1 MNLQKKAVIFID
13 LCLVV
18 ACVLLGILAYYNAH
32 DGFQK
37 AYITKVTGNMDSLN
51 TLLDVKYPGSWSIK
65 EGKLYKGKFLM
76 EDITSDLDNLAGA
89 DAITILKDDVR
100 VSTTVKNAGE
110 RATGTKVGAD
120 VKEAVLAKGQ
130 TLSQEG
136 EVLGVP
142 YYTCYRPITDDN
154 GKRIGILF
162 VGTPSEPIMQI
173 ERNFIQNLVIVTII
187 VLLAVA
193 IISSYAVRK
202 TVAPIAEITA
212 TMDNIAK
219 GDLVIADLPVKGRDE
234 IAQLS
239 KYTNDMKNKIRELI
253 QIIGSSSSQV
263 AAGSRSIADASA
275 ALSQGATEQAASVEQ
290 LSVSISEIA
299 SHTKSAAENAVQA
312 NNLADTTKANAL
324 AGNDDMQQML
334 EAMTDINASSSNISR
349 IIKVIDEIAFQTN
362 ILALN
367 AAVEAARAGQ
377 HGKGFAVV
385 AEEVRNL
392 AARSAKAAKETTEM
406 IESSMNKV
414 EAGQAI
420 AHKTA
425 ESLQVIVG
433 NVNEISELLSSIARA
448 SEEQDVALAQIQQ
461 GVNQVSQV
469 VQSNSATSQQ
479 SAAASEE
486 LSGQAEELERI
497 IRKFKY

>member
-13 LCLVV
+13 LCLVF
-18 ACVLLGILAYYNAH
+18 ACVCLGMLAYYNAH

-37 AYITKVTGNMDSLN
+37 AYITKVTGDMDDLNM
-51 TLLDVKYPGSWSIK
+51 LLDVKYPGSWSIK
-65 EGKLYKGKFLM
+65 DGKLYKGKTLM
-76 EDITSDLDNLAGA
+76 EGITSDLDNLAGD

-100 VSTTVKNAGE
+100 VSTTVKKAGE

-120 VKEAVLAKGQ
+120 VKDAVLGKGQ
-130 TLSQEG
+130 TLAQEG

-142 YYTCYRPITDDN
+142 YYTCYRPILDDN

-162 VGTPSEPIMQI
+162 VGTPSEPILQI
-173 ERNFIQNLVIVTII
+173 ERNFIQNLMLVTVI

-193 IISSYAVRK
+193 AISMYAVRK
-202 TVAPIAEITA
+202 TVAPIADITDA
-212 TMDNIAK
+212 MDEMTK
-219 GDLVIADLPVKGRDE
+219 GNLIINDLPVKGSDE

-239 KYTNDMKNKIRELI
+239 NDTNAMKNKFRELI
-253 QIIGSSSSQV
+253 QIIGTSSSQV

-275 ALSQGATEQAASVEQ
+275 ALSQGATEQASSVEQ
-290 LSVSISEIA
+290 LSASISEIA
-299 SHTKSAAENAVQA
+299 SHTKMAAENAVQA
-312 NNLADTTKANAL
+312 RDLADTTRGNAI
-324 AGNDDMQQML
+324 AGNDDMQNML
-334 EAMTDINASSSNISR
+334 KAMTDINAASANISK

-414 EAGQAI
+414 ETGQTI

-433 NVNEISELLSSIARA
+433 NVNEINELLSSIARA
-448 SEEQDVALAQIQQ
+448 SEEQDLALSQIQQ
-461 GVNQVSQV
+461 GINQVSQV
-469 VQSNSATSQQ
+469 VQSNSATSEQ

-486 LSGQAEELERI
+486 LSSQADELENV